1 MSLLLW
7 TSDPR
12 PPPLS
17 YETPSLFLQIIFY
30 SARMLNLTKSS
41 HVAVTHWN
49 VAMCCSYLHYVLL
62 SSMGMTVNLLR
73 YLEQKYK
80 FIKCSTRKLWCSS
93 TWFYKK
99 KKYILRPSVCV
110 FCLGVNRCLRRAM
123 KQFKKILSHN
133 RRPSN
138 FALSHDFQNSQLTV
152 LTASCDSVKE

>member
-99 KKYILRPSVCV
+99 KNTFSDRQSVFSVWEWTGVSDVQWNSLKKSLVTTDDLRT
-110 FCLGVNRCLRRAM
+110 
-123 KQFKKILSHN
+123 SHWVTTSRTRN
-133 RRPSN
+133 WQS
-138 FALSHDFQNSQLTV
+138 
-152 LTASCDSVKE
+152 